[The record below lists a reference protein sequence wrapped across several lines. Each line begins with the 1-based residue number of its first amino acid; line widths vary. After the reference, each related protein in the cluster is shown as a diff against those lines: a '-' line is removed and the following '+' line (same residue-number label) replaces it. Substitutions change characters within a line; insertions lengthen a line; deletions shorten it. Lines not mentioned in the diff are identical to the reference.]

1 MKLDKLRREKT
12 HIVVEGKLRLDN
24 IDCSYSP
31 VRISFNINEKSC
43 ISKVWK
49 KQVKHT
55 PSIFDGGLFHVKRRE
70 ILLPQLMFDTCLSS
84 FKEWVGTRSYT
95 FKNLFGRERIVKPL
109 SVGSMVITAENK
121 WIIGRRQETYDFE
134 GQYTLPA
141 GYMDPNK
148 DLIEFKPDPY
158 SALKR
163 EIEEETG
170 INKKHDIDKIICLG
184 LNETEQPY
192 LAFITHLKLSYK
204 ELVSNIPEEKEFS
217 RIEAHQYERRY
228 LEHFIVSKYKEM
240 TPHTL
245 ANMLMSSR
253 AMET

>member
-1 MKLDKLRREKT
+1 MKLDKLRRERT
-12 HIVVEGKLRLDN
+12 QIVAEGKLQLDN

-31 VRISFNINEKSC
+31 VRISFNINEKSW

-49 KQVKHT
+49 KQVKDT
-55 PSIFDGGLFHVKRRE
+55 PSIFDGRLFHVKRQE
-70 ILLPQLMFDTCLSS
+70 YLFPQLRFDTCLSS

-95 FKNLFGRERIVKPL
+95 FKQLFGRDRIVKPL
-109 SVGSMVITAENK
+109 SVGSMVVTADNK
-121 WIIGRRQETYDFE
+121 WIIGRRYGTYDFE

-148 DLIEFKPDPY
+148 DLIESKPDPY

-170 INKKHDIDKIICLG
+170 INKKHDIGNIICLG
-184 LNETEQPY
+184 LNGTEQPY

-204 ELVSNIPEEKEFS
+204 ELVSNIPEEKEF
-217 RIEAHQYERRY
+217 RRFEVHQYETKH
-228 LEHFIVSKYKEM
+228 LENFIVTKFKEM

-253 AMET
+253 VLET